1 MTRDR
6 MARGLPPTGQLAPG
20 SNVCMRMSAVG
31 EFSHSMCIL
40 FGVLFGLGPVQAWN
54 TKELHKFGNTV
65 RQWTAG
71 KLQDC
76 GRLLAAGGRTGANGA
91 V

>member
-1 MTRDR
+1 
-6 MARGLPPTGQLAPG
+6 
-20 SNVCMRMSAVG
+20 MSAVG

-40 FGVLFGLGPVQAWN
+40 FGVLVGLGPVQAWN

-65 RQWTAG
+65 HQWTAG

-76 GRLLAAGGRTGANGA
+76 GRLLAARQNWCEWGGMKRVRYETGRYETFCQT